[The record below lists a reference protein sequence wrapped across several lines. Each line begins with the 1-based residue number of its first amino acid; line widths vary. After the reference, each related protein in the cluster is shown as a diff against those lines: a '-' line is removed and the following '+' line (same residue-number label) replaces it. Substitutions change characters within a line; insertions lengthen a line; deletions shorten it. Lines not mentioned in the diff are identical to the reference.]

1 MHIWIALL
9 PRFVSEYYKPTG
21 DVNRDMRKSCVLAP
35 LLPYPARDATW
46 GGRALPQL
54 ELLSPAL
61 VFN

>member
-35 LLPYPARDATW
+35 LLPYPA
-46 GGRALPQL
+46 LPQL
-54 ELLSPAL
+54 ELLSPDL